1 MARLDYAVALSA
13 IQSTTFEGNTIE
25 AIESDIGRT
34 LSGAKSDSTWG
45 GTIGN
50 WSSNN
55 AGHLQSRSSGNTIV
69 TDATTD
75 GLWIKHTGFK
85 YNSGLSTTAETTTK
99 VIVSRT
105 VTHTEFN
112 TGSPIDA
119 DGAVTL
125 TGGSVNVQI
134 AKLESG
140 QAIFLPT
147 PGAATFVL
155 TDDGVGQAVAIE
167 YADLR

>member
-1 MARLDYAVALSA
+1 MARLDYGISLSA

-25 AIESDIGRT
+25 AIESDIGRSF
-34 LSGAKSDSTWG
+34 SGAKSDSTWG
-45 GTIGN
+45 GTVN

-55 AGHLQSRSSGNTIV
+55 AGHKQSRSSSNTI
-69 TDATTD
+69 ATVAATD

-85 YNSGLSTTAETTTK
+85 YDSGLTTTAETTTK
-99 VIVSRT
+99 VTISRR

-112 TGSPIDA
+112 AGSSGSDA
-119 DGAVTL
+119 GA
-125 TGGSVNVQI
+125 GNADIAI

-147 PGAATFVL
+147 PGEATWVL
-155 TDDGVGQAVAIE
+155 TDDAGGQAVAIE
-167 YADLR
+167 YAELR